1 MTRLTH
7 KQLEAEN
14 RRIIKAISVLGQ
26 TAKPR
31 DILRLLQDNGRARY
45 LTSCRL
51 HSRLFQ
57 LKKAGRISLQN
68 GKRNA
73 EEMKEWRA
81 SIAAIVNGQDR
92 QLGVRGVF
100 YLALAAR
107 LCAKTETM
115 YEAVVEALDR
125 LRMSGRVAFERIRD
139 DTRQIHPHG
148 LERSP
153 VDDLVTNETDYEE
166 IRSHI
171 DSTVEEEVETE
182 PWIIAPTVPRYVQAL
197 EPDDLCEKLR
207 ESPEVWAEIA
217 HGPWDGCEEVPFV
230 LCEKAGLA
238 GIIEPICE
246 QYGVPFVATRG
257 GASIT
262 ILHELWELL
271 QEGDLPWRLLT
282 FYDYDKSG
290 KDIER
295 AALRRLEQFG
305 GAAEWTS
312 ERIAV
317 TSEQITRLK
326 LPMRPE
332 KSGYGEAVELDAIEP
347 ETLASIVT
355 EAIKACIPEDIEE
368 RRLDAHMAANKTH
381 RLRVEAM
388 VEEFT
393 EDYEPQRDEDMELYV
408 EEAQEQFEDLIDEFL
423 RDAPS

>member
-1 MTRLTH
+1 M
-7 KQLEAEN
+7 
-14 RRIIKAISVLGQ
+14 
-26 TAKPR
+26 
-31 DILRLLQDNGRARY
+31 
-45 LTSCRL
+45 
-51 HSRLFQ
+51 
-57 LKKAGRISLQN
+57 
-68 GKRNA
+68 
-73 EEMKEWRA
+73 
-81 SIAAIVNGQDR
+81 
-92 QLGVRGVF
+92 
-100 YLALAAR
+100 
-107 LCAKTETM
+107 
-115 YEAVVEALDR
+115 
-125 LRMSGRVAFERIRD
+125 
-139 DTRQIHPHG
+139 
-148 LERSP
+148 
-153 VDDLVTNETDYEE
+153 
-166 IRSHI
+166 
-171 DSTVEEEVETE
+171 
-182 PWIIAPTVPRYVQAL
+182 
-197 EPDDLCEKLR
+197 
-207 ESPEVWAEIA
+207 WAEIA